1 VVNGAAVKKQRGA
14 ARAAGPPRTRSG
26 TVAIV
31 GRPNVGKSTFLNAA
45 LGVPLAIVSST
56 PQTTRETLLGVVRHE
71 LDDGEVAEIKL
82 LDTPGLHKGERA
94 IDRFMN
100 REARSAVSGADV
112 VVFFTDLPRRSG
124 PLAPH
129 PGDVVLLKDIGA
141 TQRTVLVVNKVDLVK
156 EKGRLLPLLSAL
168 AELRA
173 FEAVVPIS
181 ALKASGVDRVLREI
195 GKLLPEAPHTF
206 GEDDLTDRPT
216 RFFAREYVR
225 EQVLHATREE
235 VPHATAVTIDAFDE
249 TPRGHRIA
257 ATVHVER
264 PGHKKILIGKG
275 GEMLKRIGTAARK
288 RIEELTGSK
297 VHLELFV
304 RVTPRW
310 RDAPAKLAEL
320 FSDDVLTAGAPEI
333 EESAT

>member
-1 VVNGAAVKKQRGA
+1 MKKRKAPAQKPRS
-14 ARAAGPPRTRSG
+14 RTRSG

-45 LGVPLAIVSST
+45 LGVPLAIVTRT
-56 PQTTRETLLGVVRHE
+56 PQTTRETLLGVVRHD

-100 REARSAVSGADV
+100 REARGAAASADV
-112 VVFFTDLPRRSG
+112 VVFFTDLPKKAG
-124 PLAPH
+124 PLSPH
-129 PGDVVLLKDIGA
+129 PGDLVLLRDVGA
-141 TQRTVLVVNKVDLVK
+141 QTKTVLVVNKVDLVK
-156 EKGRLLPLLSAL
+156 DKARLLPLLEAL
-168 AELRA
+168 GKLRS

-181 ALKASGVDRVLREI
+181 ALKQSGVDRVLQEVGR
-195 GKLLPEAPHTF
+195 LLPEAPHSF

-225 EQVLHATREE
+225 EQALLSTREE
-235 VPHATAVTIDAFDE
+235 VPHATAVTIDAFE
-249 TPRGHRIA
+249 ERPNAFRIA

-264 PGHKKILIGKG
+264 EGHKKIMIGSR
-275 GEMLKRIGTAARK
+275 GEMLKKIGTAARK
-288 RIEELTGSK
+288 RIEELTGCK

-304 RVTPRW
+304 RVTPKW
-310 RDAPAKLAEL
+310 RDAPEKVAEL
-320 FSDDVLTAGAPEI
+320 LRDEVLQTPALET
-333 EESAT
+333 EEEVES

>member
-1 VVNGAAVKKQRGA
+1 VKKRKA
-14 ARAAGPPRTRSG
+14 PARTRSG

-45 LGVPLAIVSST
+45 LGVPLAIVSKT
-56 PQTTRETLLGVVRHE
+56 PQTTREALLGVVRRE
-71 LDDGEVAEIKL
+71 IDEGEVAEIRL

-100 REARSAVSGADV
+100 RQARTAVEGADV
-112 VVFFTDLPRRSG
+112 VVFFTDLPRKEM
-124 PLAPH
+124 PLTPH
-129 PGDVVLLKDIGA
+129 TGDLVLLRDVGA
-141 TQRTVLVVNKVDLVK
+141 GAKTVLVVNKVDLVK
-156 EKGRLLPLLSAL
+156 DKSRLLPLLEAL
-168 AELRA
+168 AKVRD

-181 ALKASGVDRVLREI
+181 ALREDGVERVLTEI
-195 GKLLPEAPHTF
+195 GKLLPEGPLTF

-235 VPHATAVTIDAFDE
+235 VPHATAVTIDTFE
-249 TPRGHRIA
+249 ERPKGFRIA

-264 PGHKKILIGKG
+264 PGHKKILVGAG

-288 RIEELTGSK
+288 RIEELTGTK

-304 RVTPRW
+304 RVTPKW
-310 RDAPAKLAEL
+310 RDTPGLVQEMMTDEAAPAARRL
-320 FSDDVLTAGAPEI
+320 
-333 EESAT
+333 EEEADGEEQ